1 MVVIRF
7 VNVYL
12 SPATFLDPTI
22 KLATIIIV
30 SYFALSIMI
39 MKWFGVPLNLSVESF
54 LANLKPYLN
63 CLQLCLGKSF
73 PTRASKDVKTLNLEI
88 INHMK
93 DSYD

>member
-1 MVVIRF
+1 

-12 SPATFLDPTI
+12 SLATFLDPTI

-39 MKWFGVPLNLSVESF
+39 MKWFGVPLGLSVQSF
-54 LANLKPYLN
+54 LANLEPYLN
-63 CLQLCLGKSF
+63 CLILCLCKSL
-73 PTRASKDVKTLNLEI
+73 PTRASKDVKTLNFEI